1 MSKLTAAEQ
10 KKATTTATKVEVED
24 DKVQAK
30 APAGITVK
38 NLRKTW
44 FVQPSTQTRIS
55 VGATVLIADD
65 GWARNQIDA
74 GFFEVVK

>member
-1 MSKLTAAEQ
+1 MSKLAAAEQ
-10 KKATTTATKVEVED
+10 KKDTTKVEVEEV
-24 DKVQAK
+24 KVKTK
-30 APAGITVK
+30 APVGITVK

-44 FVQPSTQTRIS
+44 FVQPSTQTRIN

>member
-10 KKATTTATKVEVED
+10 KKDTTKVEVEEV
-24 DKVQAK
+24 KVKAK
-30 APAGITVK
+30 APVGITVK

-44 FVQPSTQTRIS
+44 FVQPSTQTRIH